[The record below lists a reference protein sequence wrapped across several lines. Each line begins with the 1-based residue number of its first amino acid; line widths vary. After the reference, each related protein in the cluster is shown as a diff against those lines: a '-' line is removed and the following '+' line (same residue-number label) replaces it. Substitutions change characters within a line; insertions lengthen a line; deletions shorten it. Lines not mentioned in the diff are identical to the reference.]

1 MGPFLSLS
9 LFDEVIVVQVQF
21 ASRPKNNNFGKI
33 SLALTE
39 KLNYAG
45 SKGSTAGDPG
55 QQAGRLEARAAVV
68 WKRAPDDPE
77 PREYTGLFSC
87 TLIQLGHIYIT
98 ITIFFWQVFQK
109 IVFFLPKKFQNFAT
123 SPCQIAFGCYWWSSE
138 SDQPTRVDCNTCVGN
153 G

>member
-1 MGPFLSLS
+1 M
-9 LFDEVIVVQVQF
+9 
-21 ASRPKNNNFGKI
+21 
-33 SLALTE
+33 TE

-98 ITIFFWQVFQK
+98 IAIIFF
-109 IVFFLPKKFQNFAT
+109 
-123 SPCQIAFGCYWWSSE
+123 FG
-138 SDQPTRVDCNTCVGN
+138 
-153 G
+153 

>member
-1 MGPFLSLS
+1 M
-9 LFDEVIVVQVQF
+9 
-21 ASRPKNNNFGKI
+21 
-33 SLALTE
+33 TE

-87 TLIQLGHIYIT
+87 TLIQLGHIHAT
-98 ITIFFWQVFQK
+98 ITI
-109 IVFFLPKKFQNFAT
+109 IFFLVGVSKNCVFLTQE
-123 SPCQIAFGCYWWSSE
+123 ISE
-138 SDQPTRVDCNTCVGN
+138 FCNLPMPNSIWLLLVVVRK
-153 G
+153 